1 MANLD
6 RINFWSAVNVILMIV
21 VGISQVRSMFKKT
34 IKIFRIIPQV
44 LMVKSFFAERS
55 VFKNLVMSS

>member
-21 VGISQVRSMFKKT
+21 VGISQVRFILQVFKFHFFVVT
-34 IKIFRIIPQV
+34 QV
-44 LMVKSFFAERS
+44 LMVRSFFAERS
-55 VFKNLVMSS
+55 GFKNLVLSS

>member
-21 VGISQVRSMFKKT
+21 VGISQVRSKKT
-34 IKIFRIIPQV
+34 ITIFRIIPQV

>member
-21 VGISQVRSMFKKT
+21 VGISQVRSKFKKT

>member
-21 VGISQVRSMFKKT
+21 VGISQVRSKKT
-34 IKIFRIIPQV
+34 ITIFRIIPQV
-44 LMVKSFFAERS
+44 SMVKSFFAERS